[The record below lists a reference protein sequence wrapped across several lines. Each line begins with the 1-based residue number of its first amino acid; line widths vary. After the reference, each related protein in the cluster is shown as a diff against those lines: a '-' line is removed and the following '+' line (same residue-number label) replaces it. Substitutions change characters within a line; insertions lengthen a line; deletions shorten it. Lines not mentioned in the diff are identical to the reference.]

1 MPFIG
6 TQPDVGGYSVLDNLT
21 ASATASYTLQKDS
34 ANFTPSSA
42 NQLLVSLNGVIQKPG
57 TSFTVSGSTLTFSSA
72 LSSSDS
78 IDFILAMGEPL
89 LVGTPSD
96 GAVNTTQLATNAV
109 SSAKIASSAVTDAKI
124 AGMAATKLTGT
135 VSNARFPTGSIIQ
148 TSAMTQVNDL
158 QVTINNSS
166 SNTAITQMTTTI
178 TPHRASSRIL
188 VNLHTHLWAPSGQ
201 YLAVMIFRSV
211 NGGSYGH
218 TTSKPHAFVGNV
230 NVWQDSEITIID
242 SPTYTL
248 GNSISYRPYVY
259 TYNNSA
265 NTYFG
270 WGSSGGGSAT
280 TMFSQEIVG

>member
-1 MPFIG
+1 MSSKIKVDTIETVAGSG
-6 TQPDVGGYSVLDNLT
+6 T
-21 ASATASYTLQKDS
+21 
-34 ANFTPSSA
+34 
-42 NQLLVSLNGVIQKPG
+42 I
-57 TSFTVSGSTLTFSSA
+57 TVNNALSGSNIISTANVSNSA
-72 LSSSDS
+72 
-78 IDFILAMGEPL
+78 I
-89 LVGTPSD
+89 
-96 GAVNTTQLATNAV
+96 
-109 SSAKIASSAVTDAKI
+109 TDAKI

-166 SNTAITQMTTTI
+166 ANTAITQVTTTI
-178 TPHRASSRIL
+178 TPARASSRIL
-188 VNLHTHLWAPSGQ
+188 VNLHTQLYAPSGQ

-259 TYNNSA
+259 TYNTSA

-270 WGSSGGGSAT
+270 WGSSGGGATT